1 MLADFLS
8 AKRTVGIDIGT
19 GTVKAVELQQTRTG
33 VDVNKVAVKEI
44 PFSESETPETRT
56 ATILQTVSSLLKENR
71 ISTKRLIFGLAGHQ
85 VFIRKLRLPAASEE
99 RLAKIIT
106 YEARQQIPFPLD
118 RIQLDYQV
126 TPIPDTTEVEV
137 LLVGSK
143 KDSISEYMNFLR
155 KINLKPV
162 YLDVTPVALYNFH
175 KIVDPTPTE
184 EAVALINLGASTTD
198 ISIVRGGMLSLTRT
212 APHGGNDIT
221 RGIAAAL
228 NISLAEAEAI
238 KIKEGKVGFE
248 FEELIEET
256 GGLNEEQQRE
266 KNITAAISSALDKL
280 VGEIRRTF
288 DYYISQ
294 PDGIAVGKIILSGG
308 TSKLLGIDRFMEMK
322 LGTTVQLIQNYPT
335 WQSFGELRNANV
347 DQLPFLTTCIGL
359 ALRGTT
365 NVLGTIKV
373 DFLPAGLKSV
383 REFSAKRI
391 EVAIATAILA
401 IIIFL
406 GSRFGAAEIDLKQ
419 QAIDLLK
426 TRALASRTGYE
437 KYQKLNKTKEDL
449 RKKYENLIVVLGAR
463 TYWLDISAKLSKMT
477 PVDMWFTKVIGNSDY
492 TMIIEGKSLTNTS
505 VTVLAENF
513 GRNPHYFKSATLEM
527 MREVTD
533 EKLGKPVTVFRFK
546 LECNPPKLTI

>member
-198 ISIVRGGMLSLTRT
+198 ISIVRGGML
-212 APHGGNDIT
+212 
-221 RGIAAAL
+221 
-228 NISLAEAEAI
+228 
-238 KIKEGKVGFE
+238 V
-248 FEELIEET
+248 
-256 GGLNEEQQRE
+256 
-266 KNITAAISSALDKL
+266 
-280 VGEIRRTF
+280 
-288 DYYISQ
+288 
-294 PDGIAVGKIILSGG
+294 
-308 TSKLLGIDRFMEMK
+308 
-322 LGTTVQLIQNYPT
+322 
-335 WQSFGELRNANV
+335 
-347 DQLPFLTTCIGL
+347 
-359 ALRGTT
+359 
-365 NVLGTIKV
+365 
-373 DFLPAGLKSV
+373 
-383 REFSAKRI
+383 
-391 EVAIATAILA
+391 
-401 IIIFL
+401 
-406 GSRFGAAEIDLKQ
+406 
-419 QAIDLLK
+419 
-426 TRALASRTGYE
+426 
-437 KYQKLNKTKEDL
+437 
-449 RKKYENLIVVLGAR
+449 
-463 TYWLDISAKLSKMT
+463 
-477 PVDMWFTKVIGNSDY
+477 
-492 TMIIEGKSLTNTS
+492 
-505 VTVLAENF
+505 
-513 GRNPHYFKSATLEM
+513 
-527 MREVTD
+527 
-533 EKLGKPVTVFRFK
+533 
-546 LECNPPKLTI
+546 